1 MYWQWQQKKRW
12 IVAANIWLGLCVN
25 WMQVV
30 LYIHP
35 RFPNHSTCVTENS
48 VLLRLLHKCLRCLWN
63 HNCLHSPPTTFTGSN
78 SYGSTEV
85 YWGEHLVVCI
95 LMAVADNEIGGVVC
109 WSIQFKLLLNFH
121 NILLTTRALLYPATG
136 VYRPFKAPLGMAT
149 IIVQKKGSTQFKVA
163 SRLHLLCKCHLKRER
178 KKSYIYTS
186 WWSWW

>member
-1 MYWQWQQKKRW
+1 MYCTFTHAFQTIQ
-12 IVAANIWLGLCVN
+12 
-25 WMQVV
+25 
-30 LYIHP
+30 H
-35 RFPNHSTCVTENS
+35 
-48 VLLRLLHKCLRCLWN
+48 VLLKTAFPCDYYINVCGAYEIIIACTLPLPHSLVPIHMARL
-63 HNCLHSPPTTFTGSN
+63 
-78 SYGSTEV
+78 TEV

-95 LMAVADNEIGGVVC
+95 LSVGSVVC

-186 WWSWW
+186 